1 MSQRTGLNFTTTRQ
15 DECSHAIT
23 FHTYYMQ
30 LVYFFIFSFAYIQ
43 FTDVEGM
50 QNSLSLTDS
59 LFLGRQIKVMAKRT
73 NKPGISSTNRP
84 PRGRGV
90 RGRVIVKYIYPGA
103 YRGSR
108 SRPPRFIL
116 VVRFSDQ
123 WLTRSRESA
132 TSIFHNK
139 FN

>member
-1 MSQRTGLNFTTTRQ
+1 
-15 DECSHAIT
+15 
-23 FHTYYMQ
+23 MQ
-30 LVYFFIFSFAYIQ
+30 LVYSFIFSFAYIQ

-116 VVRFSDQ
+116 VVRFSD
-123 WLTRSRESA
+123 
-132 TSIFHNK
+132 
-139 FN
+139 